1 MKPLILTT
9 LLALAVL
16 APALTQ
22 AQTPPAPATR
32 STSESGAHKF
42 VDRRLDRLTTLLTL
56 TDDQKSQIRPILVD
70 EFTSM
75 KAVKDDST
83 LADDAKKDKM
93 KALNDDAKAKISALL
108 TPDQQQK
115 FAQMKDHQHDGG
127 SSSSSTPAPAPAAS

>member
-9 LLALAVL
+9 LLAVAVL

-22 AQTPPAPATR
+22 AQTTPAPSTPPAAGA
-32 STSESGAHKF
+32 SSDSGADKF
-42 VDRRLDRLTTLLTL
+42 VDHRLERLTKMLTL
-56 TDDQKSQIRPILVD
+56 TDDQQAQIKPILAD

-93 KALNDDAKAKISALL
+93 KTLSDDAKAKISAIL

-115 FAQMKDHQHDGG
+115 FAQMKDHQHDSG
-127 SSSSSTPAPAPAAS
+127 SSSAPAPAAS

>member
-22 AQTPPAPATR
+22 AQTPPAPATG
-32 STSESGAHKF
+32 STSESGADKF

-93 KALNDDAKAKISALL
+93 KTLSDDAKAKISALL